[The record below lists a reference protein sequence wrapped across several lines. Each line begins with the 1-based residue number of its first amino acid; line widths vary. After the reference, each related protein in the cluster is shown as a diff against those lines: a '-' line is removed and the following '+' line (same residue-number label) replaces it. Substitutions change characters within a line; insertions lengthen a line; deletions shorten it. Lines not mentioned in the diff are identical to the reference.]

1 MSNNL
6 LRRVRGE
13 WSPLARLSRAALQLR
28 TPMQEDS
35 DDEAV
40 EADFN
45 KINDF
50 LRQRLE
56 SLQLTVENEKQ
67 VEKTMENNATKND
80 RKQYEAEKLNR
91 ARIKLEATTPNEIIG
106 LVLQLRTEVLTGL
119 REILLAHFYQML
131 VLRLLLV
138 WNEEKAGT
146 KDYVDEDNVQKL
158 INVFTQ
164 GDYRTATEFY
174 YLVRSLVALIVLD
187 IEDFGAMVTPSLL
200 ERFKQLVQEPANL
213 VITNDNKATLINGFV
228 NLNLIL
234 HHGLS
239 NFGMDENVQ
248 WLMEMAEGFSNLAF
262 AMQLLLDLGDREY
275 LTLINDKDSDRKLVS
290 EAAEKVQGEVSVA
303 TAALHGLAALL
314 TLLTKGEYFNEIVE
328 DMMFKL
334 VPLVDNDSSN
344 DIAKAAARVVAVIYE
359 MYTYGTD
366 DDEDDDEEYNTNAP
380 YYEQELLFSIFER
393 LANLLTKKV
402 GKKEKKAV
410 HSVFRNILNTM
421 KLYVN
426 PEQRAAILARLPEGE
441 ELIAAN
447 MALTHMRMSKYK
459 LLPIDLWFLY
469 LRLRELKWCF
479 SFGLHNQLVA
489 NENLREILEETDV
502 NHRLR
507 LNIDHL
513 RLDDA
518 GYVEMVDDAMDK
530 MNEMN
535 DKKRAELRRK
545 ARENKLHEN
554 MGDFIE

>member
-13 WSPLARLSRAALQLR
+13 WSPSARSSRAASQSR

-91 ARIKLEATTPNEIIG
+91 ARIKSEATTPNEIIG
-106 LVLQLRTEVLTGL
+106 SVLQSRTEVSTGS

-131 VLRLLLV
+131 VSRSLLV

-174 YLVRSLVALIVLD
+174 YLVRSLVALIVSD

-200 ERFKQLVQEPANL
+200 ERFKQLVQEPANS

-234 HHGLS
+234 HHGSS

-248 WLMEMAEGFSNLAF
+248 WLMEMAEGFSNSAF
-262 AMQLLLDLGDREY
+262 AMQSSLDSGDREY
-275 LTLINDKDSDRKLVS
+275 STLINDKDSDRKLVS

-380 YYEQELLFSIFER
+380 YYEQESLFSIFER
-393 LANLLTKKV
+393 LANLSTKKV

-421 KLYVN
+421 KSYVN
-426 PEQRAAILARLPEGE
+426 PEQRAAILARSPEGE

-447 MALTHMRMSKYK
+447 MASTHMRMSKYK
-459 LLPIDLWFLY
+459 SLPIDSWFLY
-469 LRLRELKWCF
+469 SRLRELKWCF

-502 NHRLR
+502 NHRSR
-507 LNIDHL
+507 LNIDHS